1 MSKSSKAA
9 NQTASSVSLH
19 KDDENV
25 IRLNKSLTLM
35 LPFHCHQL
43 LLKHRLLESLGQV
56 SRFMLEALHD
66 GLSSEDLPVIT
77 GLSAVTVNQQLRF
90 LSQHGFVDVIDE
102 DVLDG
107 VAAPVRLSE
116 RGLRMVQ
123 VDLMLQ
129 KPDLSLWLDAF
140 TLHRD
145 TLHVLTNLAATQL
158 LRAPPWKDFHPDAI
172 MPMRQR
178 TYHVFDEMGRLRK
191 LLNADTLPQLLAV
204 FWPEQEAMIR
214 AELDHWEIV
223 LKKPTVAEPGFLPV
237 TLSEEEARFYFDEA
251 HIRTP
256 LPPVWLPVLA
266 LKTNYSG
273 AEGLPWF
280 VVLPAAK
287 EHAFEMVGLGALEP
301 ALAFHAKD
309 TPPPSGAMALAPS
322 LCGTPATGLAEPL
335 PMGVNAE
342 VTVWSGGLCVHFPS
356 EGLRVPLQ
364 RYSDLGLFSTEI
376 ESSVKQAAA

>member
-191 LLNADTLPQLLAV
+191 LLNADTLPQILVV
-204 FWPEQEAMIR
+204 FWPEHEAMIR

-223 LKKPTVAEPGFLPV
+223 LKRSAVTETSFLPV

-251 HIRTP
+251 HTRTP

-266 LKTNYSG
+266 LKTNYSR
-273 AEGLPWF
+273 AEGLPWS

-287 EHAFEMVGLGALEP
+287 EHAFEMVGLSALEP
-301 ALAFHAKD
+301 ALAFQAKD
-309 TPPPSGAMALAPS
+309 APPPSGAMVLAHS
-322 LCGTPATGLAEPL
+322 LCGTPATVPSEPL
-335 PMGVNAE
+335 PVGVNAE
-342 VTVWSGGLCVHFPS
+342 VTVRSGGLCVHFPS
-356 EGLRVPLQ
+356 EGLRAPLQ
-364 RYSDLGLFSTEI
+364 RYINLGMFSTKI
-376 ESSVKQAAA
+376 QPSVEAET